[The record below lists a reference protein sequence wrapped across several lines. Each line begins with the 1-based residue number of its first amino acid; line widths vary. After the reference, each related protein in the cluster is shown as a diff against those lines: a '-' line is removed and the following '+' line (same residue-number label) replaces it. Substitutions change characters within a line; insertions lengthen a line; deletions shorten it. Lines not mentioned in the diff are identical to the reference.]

1 MQEVGE
7 RQTQKKI
14 MALQMKY
21 KSVFFLPFMQ
31 HWLQSL
37 DSASP
42 TTNDTGGEKQIC
54 KKGSRNMNV
63 RLGSSQGVQLNC
75 SNLASPK

>member
-7 RQTQKKI
+7 RHTHTKNSGFTDEIQER
-14 MALQMKY
+14 
-21 KSVFFLPFMQ
+21 FFLRFLQ
-31 HWLQSL
+31 HWCYG
-37 DSASP
+37 SASP
-42 TTNDTGGEKQIC
+42 TANDTGGEKQIC
-54 KKGSRNMNV
+54 KTGSRNMNV